1 MLVLNGPPVTAV
13 IISTFLLLPDLGH
26 ATDAPHEQTGGRDR
40 GDGEGLAAVGTKKLA
55 VCKLV
60 RGRVFMIDSLL
71 PLPGAGLIYRCWPVL
86 LSRSPYSIRNK
97 ETLAAV
103 ARKACLCLAS
113 EVATVQHFHFQV
125 RTGTH
130 VMMIEVSDL
139 SDSDE
144 ARVEAAKRI
153 GLLLHAHVGKLWAD
167 ED

>member
-1 MLVLNGPPVTAV
+1 MSCA
-13 IISTFLLLPDLGH
+13 S
-26 ATDAPHEQTGGRDR
+26 
-40 GDGEGLAAVGTKKLA
+40 
-55 VCKLV
+55 LV

-71 PLPGAGLIYRCWPVL
+71 QLLGAGLIYRCWPVL
-86 LSRSPYSIRNK
+86 LSRWPYSIRNK
-97 ETLAAV
+97 TLAAV
-103 ARKACLCLAS
+103 ARKACLYLAS
-113 EVATVQHFHFQV
+113 KVEIVQHFHFQV

-130 VMMIEVSDL
+130 VMMTEVSDL